1 MVVPTAA
8 VAMVVGG
15 VALTNVGAAISLAL
29 IVIGSGMFFIGM
41 ILPMLSEFE
50 IGVTSFRGK
59 LRKRDEE
66 VKSSLGPH
74 AEGLLHAAIAR
85 AGSEGAG
92 KELFE
97 KAVVDAYMQW
107 SKVRSEGPA
116 GAVRE
121 FIAGQ
126 AGSGE
131 VAPSTQSEGS

>member
-15 VALTNVGAAISLAL
+15 VALTNVGDAISLAL
-29 IVIGSGMFFIGM
+29 IAIGSGMFFIGM
-41 ILPMLSEFE
+41 ILPTLSEFE

-66 VKSSLGPH
+66 VKSSLDPH
-74 AEGLLHAAIAR
+74 AEGLLNAAIAR
-85 AGSEGAG
+85 AGSESAG
-92 KELFE
+92 KELLE

-107 SKVRSEGPA
+107 SKVRSEGSA
-116 GAVRE
+116 GAVHE
-121 FIAGQ
+121 IITGQ

-131 VAPSTQSEGS
+131 VAASTQSEGS